1 MALVLEITDFR
12 TGRLYVIGVW
22 FFMCLLIHCLYRKK
36 VFSFDAFEQNGDN

>member
-12 TGRLYVIGVW
+12 NGRLYVIGVS
-22 FFMCLLIHCLYRKK
+22 FLCLLIHCLYRKK